1 MTNAFVT
8 KTRNHG
14 RRAWKCKGKCCK
26 LAKFNDA
33 SDGGKWNNATK
44 MECVECGFKPN
55 TSCIL
60 WGDGLGVN
68 GGKWKKENGIPP
80 ASPSQPTPSKRPPA
94 QQAANDKR
102 AADT

>member
-44 MECVECGFKPN
+44 LECVECGYKPN
-55 TSCIL
+55 PSCIL

-68 GGKWKKENGIPP
+68 GGKWKKDNGFPP
-80 ASPSQPTPSKRPPA
+80 SSPSQPTQPSKRTPA
-94 QQAANDKR
+94 VQAANDKKG
-102 AADT
+102 